1 MGCAHRATALLYSAN
16 SHERSEKLARRVAIV
31 GTGQTKYVTKRFDCS
46 APDMVYEA
54 TSRAL
59 DDAGLKVKDIDAV
72 VFGLA
77 PESLDGINSMDK
89 WCADAAGARNKPF
102 MRVSTGGATG
112 GSTALAAAHHVSS
125 GLFDVVLA
133 VAMERVGETPDAQRV
148 LSRIYDP
155 IVASDF
161 ALNIIAAV
169 AMETSR
175 RMGIYGFT
183 EEHMAMISVKNH
195 LNAFNNPYAHLQI
208 KVTIEDVLESPIV
221 CWPFK
226 LLDCCPRSDGACA
239 VVFASED
246 KARKLVPVPAWVN
259 GMAAVT
265 DITVPGETG
274 DTGWKMSGGAWK
286 AYKMAGIDK
295 PRQQIQVVEAYNP
308 FSSIELFY
316 YENLG
321 FCKPNEVAKLAESGF
336 GEMSGEVPFTPSG
349 GVMCSNPIGATALIR
364 VAEAAIQVMGK
375 ADKRQVPEVK
385 NALATGLGGSPG
397 PASAAYNTAMILG
410 REPS

>member
-1 MGCAHRATALLYSAN
+1 
-16 SHERSEKLARRVAIV
+16 LARRVAIV

-46 APDMVYEA
+46 APDIVYEA

-59 DDAGLKVKDIDAV
+59 DDAGIKLKDVDAV

-77 PESLDGINSMDK
+77 PEALDGINSMDK

-102 MRVSTGGATG
+102 MRVNTGGATG
-112 GSTALAAAHHVSS
+112 GSAALAAAYHVAS
-125 GLFDVVLA
+125 GVFDVVLA

-148 LSRIYDP
+148 LNRIYDP
-155 IVASDF
+155 ILASDF

-175 RMGIYGFT
+175 HMEIYGFT

-208 KVTIEDVLESPIV
+208 KVTIDDVLKSPIV

-239 VVFASED
+239 VVFASAD
-246 KARKLVPVPAWVN
+246 KAKKMVPIPAWVN

-274 DTGWKMSGGAWK
+274 STGLQPARAVWN
-286 AYKMAGIDK
+286 AYKMAGIDN
-295 PRQQIQVVEAYNP
+295 PRRQLQVVECYAP
-308 FSSIELFY
+308 FSSLELAF

-321 FCKPNEVAKLAESGF
+321 LCRPNEVAKLAESGF
-336 GEMSGEVPFTPSG
+336 GEMGGEVPFTPSG
-349 GVMCSNPIGATALIR
+349 GVLCSNPIGATALVR

-375 ADKRQVPEVK
+375 GDKRQVPNVK
-385 NALATGLGGSPG
+385 NALATGIGGSPG
-397 PASAAYNTAMILG
+397 PCSAAFTTAMILG
-410 REPS
+410 REPR

>member
-1 MGCAHRATALLYSAN
+1 M
-16 SHERSEKLARRVAIV
+16 ARRVAIV
-31 GTGQTKYVTKRFDCS
+31 GTGQTKYTTKRFDCS

-54 TSRAL
+54 ASRAL

-102 MRVSTGGATG
+102 MRVHTGGATG
-112 GSTALAAAHHVSS
+112 GSAALAAAYHVTS

-148 LSRIYDP
+148 LNRIYDP
-155 IVASDF
+155 ILASDF
-161 ALNIIAAV
+161 ALNIIAAL

-175 RMGIYGFT
+175 DMEIYGFT
-183 EEHMAMISVKNH
+183 EQHMAMISVKNH
-195 LNAFNNPYAHLQI
+195 LNAFNNPYAHLQL
-208 KVTIEDVLESPIV
+208 KVTIEDVLKSPIV
-221 CWPFK
+221 CWPLK

-246 KARKLVPVPAWVN
+246 KAKKMVPIPAWVN

-274 DTGWKMSGGAWK
+274 GTGWQAARAVWK
-286 AYKMAGIDK
+286 AYKMAGIDR
-295 PRQQIQVVEAYNP
+295 PRQQIQVVEAYCP
-308 FSSIELFY
+308 FSSVELVL

-321 FCKPNEVAKLAESGF
+321 FCKPNEVTKLAESGF
-336 GEMSGEVPFTPSG
+336 GDMGGKVPFTPSG

-375 ADKRQVPEVK
+375 GDKRQVPNVK

-397 PASAAYNTAMILG
+397 PGSASFGTAMILG